1 MAMEFLP
8 SVFVSPALSG
18 CRNGLKEE
26 EEGEEDGENEVL
38 FAEFLESEVL
48 SHDAE
53 VPALPEVCFSRSS
66 FPLCLLLP
74 LPASVFLLFS
84 FFFSFLEFLPVDHS
98 VEMMVSASREAFPVS
113 LRRSFEFFFPL
124 LAMFSHVYCGRPFS
138 SPRRGIGINNK
149 PLPRFGF
156 MTIALSLPSYCFV

>member
-8 SVFVSPALSG
+8 SVFVPPALSG

-48 SHDAE
+48 GHDAE

-66 FPLCLLLP
+66 FPLCVCLSP
-74 LPASVFLLFS
+74 IFIFFLA
-84 FFFSFLEFLPVDHS
+84 FLDFPPVDHS

-113 LRRSFEFFFPL
+113 LRRSFEFFF
-124 LAMFSHVYCGRPFS
+124 S
-138 SPRRGIGINNK
+138 SPGYVFTCVLRTAV
-149 PLPRFGF
+149 L
-156 MTIALSLPSYCFV
+156 